1 MSLVDAVPI
10 TWVDVARRLAASG
23 IDVPKPPPEV
33 VRTRASWFGLTVECS
48 GPVSEDAIANWLE
61 SVFPRRIS
69 RSPLS
74 LELDGPASQLHIDLE
89 IVARRATHRPAF
101 GIVDGVVDY
110 FYVPDV
116 VSVRPVPVVA
126 CLSVKGGT
134 GRTTSAIAF
143 SAAWA
148 RKSGRR
154 VLLVDADIEAPGIT
168 YLFESVA
175 GSPRVSLEDIIVL
188 AHGAESAEAEDVVEF
203 AAARLRDQSLSDEI
217 TVLPLRRD
225 ADELAS
231 PSIRAEH
238 LSTENNPFA
247 LADLLSRIAAKLE
260 CSGVVIDVRAG
271 LVPLGVNLALDPDV
285 SPIFVTTLSSQSIRA
300 TAALTSFLAREVRR
314 AGRTPRK
321 PLLVVNRVPSVF
333 RQSGMDAQIVGPLV
347 EKMIDSLVEDAEAGS
362 GLSDSIDD
370 VEPLNQVS
378 VPELPDIQVMSGR
391 WDEFTAQLKTSGFAA
406 ATNSVFDSWIA
417 SELEQGKVSGVT
429 LCDDTPN
436 FVSSEAQRKLQHFA
450 SQLIAAESIQG
461 SVPKPLVINAL
472 SSLVRRFQSDVPIA
486 ICEGAKGTGKTMAAR
501 YFTSQVTWR
510 QACFSLGEIEDAAD
524 AVLIPVVASLQVS
537 PSVQDEFAAAR
548 SAAADSLGFFAPQ
561 EFYRTV
567 TFLKQRLAENINEA
581 AWVDCWLDVAAWGV
595 GFEAGAQGAGA
606 RFIEALRGRKLR
618 AVLIFEGL
626 EELYLSAQ
634 DPGVDVA
641 MRALLVSLPQRLR
654 SEAGRPL
661 GAIIFARRDTIDA
674 AIRQNVDQFRRE
686 YSAFALSW
694 TEDDVLELAAWI
706 STLSGAL
713 LGLWDKNFSA
723 LPNEEK
729 KERLELL
736 WGRKLGPDDQ
746 PGKRTKEAY
755 TAAWVVAVLSDLR
768 GRLVPRDLVRLLA
781 TAAAIEPNDD
791 ERATF
796 PTRLLIPRSIRGAI
810 ESTSEKKVAETKEE
824 IPELKP
830 IFEKF
835 QSRADEIA
843 VPLTEKALQILAI
856 TSDEVKT
863 LSRHGVVFEDGNMLE
878 VPELFRR
885 GLRLRHGG
893 ARRSVV
899 NLHWRAKQRAGDV

>member
-10 TWVDVARRLAASG
+10 TWVDVARRLASSG
-23 IDVPKPPPEV
+23 IDFPKPPSEV
-33 VRTRASWFGLTVECS
+33 IRTRASWFGLTVECS
-48 GPVSEDAIANWLE
+48 GHVSEDAIASWLE

-69 RSPLS
+69 RNPFAI
-74 LELDGPASQLHIDLE
+74 ELDGPASQLHIELE
-89 IVARRATHRPAF
+89 TVTRRVVHRPVF
-101 GIVDGVVDY
+101 GIIDGIVDY
-110 FYVPDV
+110 SN
-116 VSVRPVPVVA
+116 VSEVITSRPLPVVA

-148 RKSGRR
+148 KKSGRR

-175 GSPRVSLEDIIVL
+175 GSPRVSLEDVIVL
-188 AHGAESAEAEDVVEF
+188 AHGAESAGAEDVIEF
-203 AAARLRDQSLSDEI
+203 AAARLKDQSISDEI

-231 PSIRAEH
+231 SSIRAEH
-238 LSTENNPFA
+238 LSTEGNPFG
-247 LADLLSRIAAKLE
+247 LADLLSRIAARLD
-260 CSGVVIDVRAG
+260 CAGVVIDVRAG

-333 RQSGMDAQIVGPLV
+333 KQSGMDTKIVGPLV
-347 EKMIDSLVEDAEAGS
+347 ERMIGSLVDDAESGS

-370 VEPLNQVS
+370 VEPLSQVS

-391 WDEFTAQLKTSGFAA
+391 WDDFNVQLKTSGFVA
-406 ATNSVFDSWIA
+406 ATTMVFDSWIS
-417 SELEQGKVSGVT
+417 SELELGNTNKAPR
-429 LCDDTPN
+429 LDDAPN
-436 FVSSEAQRKLQHFA
+436 FVSNEAQRKLQRFA
-450 SQLIAAESIQG
+450 NHLIAAESIQG

-472 SSLVRRFQSDVPIA
+472 ASLVRRFQSDVPIA

-501 YFTSQVTWR
+501 YFISQVNWQR
-510 QACFSLGEIEDAAD
+510 ACFSLGEIEDAAD

-537 PSVQDEFAAAR
+537 TSVQDEFAAALT
-548 SAAADSLGFFAPQ
+548 AASLSLGFTRPQ
-561 EFYRTV
+561 EFYKTV
-567 TFLKQRLAENINEA
+567 NFLKQKLAENVDEA
-581 AWVDCWLDVAAWGV
+581 AWVDYWLDVAAWGV
-595 GFEAGAQGAGA
+595 GYEVGSQGAGA
-606 RFIEALRGRKLR
+606 RFIDTLRRLKRR

-626 EELYLSAQ
+626 EELYQSAG
-634 DPGVDVA
+634 DPGVETA
-641 MRALLVSLPQRLR
+641 MRGLLVSLPQRLR
-654 SEAGRPL
+654 SEMGRPL

-694 TEDDVLELAAWI
+694 TEDDLLELAAWI
-706 STLSGAL
+706 SSLSGAL
-713 LGLWDKNFSA
+713 PELWDKGFTA
-723 LPNEEK
+723 LGNDEK
-729 KERLELL
+729 KERLKVL

-768 GRLVPRDLVRLLA
+768 GKLVPRDLVRLLA
-781 TAAAIEPNDD
+781 TGAAIEPSDD
-791 ERATF
+791 ERASF
-796 PTRLLIPRSIRGAI
+796 PTRLLIPRSIRGAV

-824 IPELKP
+824 IPELKT

-843 VPLTEKALQILAI
+843 VPLTENALKILGI
-856 TSDEVKT
+856 TSEEVRT
-863 LSRHGVVFEDGNMLE
+863 LSRHGVVFEEGKLLE

-885 GLRLRHGG
+885 GLRLKNGG

-899 NLHWRAKQRAGDV
+899 NLHWRAKQRAADL